1 MKNLYLFVLLTFGF
15 TLSTTAQVQ
24 ETQTNKYCT
33 YTQWFYGS
41 YSGAA
46 YGEILV
52 RDFIYSLLDED
63 LVIGK
68 GENTLTLTKEDV
80 DWIIQKLPGYG
91 SSEELYGNATAT
103 DPLGIHFLKGRI
115 ENTLLTQTI
124 TLGLNLRADAN
135 LGRLRLED
143 RKLKTQKL
151 RDCTDPLSGT
161 TGKAETFYLNQLVFD
176 QLGENNS
183 VNDLYELANYALAG
197 DDIGNLELWEVT
209 SAVAVIN
216 YAFREGRMLKGFYER
231 HKDSKVDFGDQ
242 GMFAMKIFP
251 NPIHNR
257 GTIEF
262 TTMEQGKTTIEFYN
276 MNGQLVDVFMNENTD
291 AFMPVRVDFDTQKYQ
306 KGMYVIYIKSG
317 SVVHKEKMF
326 VVS

>member
-1 MKNLYLFVLLTFGF
+1 MKNLYLFVLLTLGF
-15 TLSTTAQVQ
+15 TLSSTAQVQ
-24 ETQTNKYCT
+24 DSQTNKYCT

-46 YGEILV
+46 HGEILV
-52 RDFIYSLLDED
+52 RDFIYGLLDKD

-68 GENTLTLTKEDV
+68 GENTLTLTKDDV

-91 SSEELYGNATAT
+91 CSEELYGNATAT

-135 LGRLRLED
+135 LGRLKLED

-151 RDCTDPLSGT
+151 RDFSDPFSRT
-161 TGKAETFYLNQLVFD
+161 TGKTETFYLNQLVFE
-176 QLGENNS
+176 QLGINNS
-183 VNDLYELANYALAG
+183 INDLYELANNALAG
-197 DDIGNLELWEVT
+197 EDIGNLELWEVT
-209 SAVAVIN
+209 SAVAVVN
-216 YAFREGRMLKGFYER
+216 YAFRDGRILKGFYER

-251 NPIHNR
+251 NPMRNR

-262 TTMEQGKTTIEFYN
+262 TTMDQGKTTIELYTV
-276 MNGQLVDVFMNENTD
+276 NGQLVDVFMNEDTD
-291 AFMPVRVDFDTQKYQ
+291 AFMPVRVDFETQKYK

-317 SVVHKEKMF
+317 SVIHKEKLFM
-326 VVS
+326 VS